1 MTPTEAAYFAGII
14 DGEGTVTVVISDL
27 GRSFPQLRPRLMI
40 SSTDYELLEW
50 LVQFGGNVY
59 KSHRKAKKGCKF
71 LWTWTSEKQTE
82 VIRILEQVQPYLILK
97 AEQSILLQ
105 EFCIGRI
112 EKMKQQRGVPGYSK
126 REIEIHE
133 RMRVLNKRGDSD
145 CKVKFSEAR
154 VQDEILIS

>member
-59 KSHRKAKKGCKF
+59 KSHDTR
-71 LWTWTSEKQTE
+71 
-82 VIRILEQVQPYLILK
+82 P
-97 AEQSILLQ
+97 ILLS
-105 EFCIGRI
+105 F
-112 EKMKQQRGVPGYSK
+112 
-126 REIEIHE
+126 
-133 RMRVLNKRGDSD
+133 
-145 CKVKFSEAR
+145 
-154 VQDEILIS
+154 